1 MTITLQKVIYEK
13 KYWLKEKAEAF
24 IYKHKKQDCFELQ
37 FKNLYWWVRKV
48 KPISIETI
56 N

>member
-13 KYWLKEKAEAF
+13 KFWIKDKAEAF
-24 IYKHKKQDCFELQ
+24 IKSHKKQDCFELQ

-48 KPISIETI
+48 KLLSIENI
-56 N
+56 K

>member
-1 MTITLQKVIYEK
+1 MSMTFYKVIYEK
-13 KYWLKEKAEAF
+13 KFWLKEKAEAF
-24 IYKHKKQDCFELQ
+24 INKHKKRDCFELQ

-48 KPISIETI
+48 EPTTIESI